1 MLLER
6 GEEDL
11 AVLIARADLPEIL
24 DSGRD
29 APTLAALGLGGEE
42 LRGLL
47 PALSGG
53 SPGADGATLE
63 EMARMTRTISDR
75 WAHLVSV
82 WTGNAGDDG
91 AT

>member
-29 APTLAALGLGGEE
+29 APALAALGLGGEE

-53 SPGADGATLE
+53 PPGAGGATLE
-63 EMARMTRTISDR
+63 EMTRTISDR